1 MALDGFV
8 HGGAVA
14 PHLQCGLPSGAGAR
28 LHHQRVFL
36 WAHVAQGI
44 VQQVHQHAAQVL
56 GVELHLHHRG
66 FQRHLPAPPRRVLA
80 APVAPH
86 LCHAGIQ
93 RQGGTWRM
101 VDLVLYPGDV
111 QHLLGDA
118 GQAVG
123 ILLHHLR
130 QPLLARVLQVFLQ
143 QGVGLDD
150 GCQGVANLMRHG
162 RRHAAHGRQLFG
174 AQPGFHLAQVVQKH
188 HAHPFGAAVLIAG
201 GGGEPGAHMQ
211 AHGAFARMEKGH
223 VGSLGLLFVEGAVG
237 QCDQR
242 LPAST
247 VSQRK
252 GKRRVLPIPQQSL
265 CSGVGHAHGILLVHH
280 QHTIV
285 QMFDHQG
292 ADLRLH
298 LRLHAAALGHFL
310 LAHQPGRELVHQIA
324 HHKVACAGEGT
335 LQVTLR
341 VVA

>member
-1 MALDGFV
+1 
-8 HGGAVA
+8 
-14 PHLQCGLPSGAGAR
+14 
-28 LHHQRVFL
+28 
-36 WAHVAQGI
+36 
-44 VQQVHQHAAQVL
+44 
-56 GVELHLHHRG
+56 
-66 FQRHLPAPPRRVLA
+66 
-80 APVAPH
+80 
-86 LCHAGIQ
+86 
-93 RQGGTWRM
+93 
-101 VDLVLYPGDV
+101 
-111 QHLLGDA
+111 
-118 GQAVG
+118 
-123 ILLHHLR
+123 
-130 QPLLARVLQVFLQ
+130 
-143 QGVGLDD
+143 
-150 GCQGVANLMRHG
+150 
-162 RRHAAHGRQLFG
+162 
-174 AQPGFHLAQVVQKH
+174 
-188 HAHPFGAAVLIAG
+188 
-201 GGGEPGAHMQ
+201 
-211 AHGAFARMEKGH
+211 MEKGH

-310 LAHQPGRELVHQIA
+310 LAHQSGRELMHQIA

-341 VVA
+341 IVA